1 MSFIYGIIRVKTERR
16 NHMERE
22 KNNRMLEIF
31 FRALRGE
38 KISLKKLAE
47 EYNVS
52 TKSISRDINSIQN
65 FLAEHRE
72 LMQNAELTYSHKER
86 TYILNSDEFLKNK
99 ELFALVKII
108 LGSRALNKE
117 EILTLIT
124 KLKKFT
130 TIQDRK
136 TLENLIRKEI
146 YHYHEVKSDCKSV
159 IDNVWKI
166 VQAIEEKRTISITY
180 YKMNRDEVKHQ
191 IKPVSVLFSEY
202 YFYLIAYKADDMSYK
217 PIYFRIDRI
226 SSITEHREK
235 FELEKK
241 YDFDEGNL
249 REKNQ
254 FMFPGDTVKIRF
266 EFSGLSLQAILDR
279 LPTAKVVE
287 KNGNTSIIEAEV
299 NHGRGIIMY
308 LLSQGSWVK
317 VLSPQS
323 LADEIKEELNKMISY
338 YE

>member
-1 MSFIYGIIRVKTERR
+1 
-16 NHMERE
+16 MEQN
-22 KNNRMLEIF
+22 KNNRTLEIF

-38 KISLKKLAE
+38 LISVRKFAE
-47 EYNVS
+47 EYKVS
-52 TKSISRDINSIQN
+52 TKSISRDISEIQE
-65 FLAEHRE
+65 FLSEHRE
-72 LMQNAELTYSHKER
+72 LMQNAELTYSYKDR
-86 TYILNSDEFLKNK
+86 AYILNSDEFLKNR

-117 EILTLIT
+117 EILTLIA

-130 TIQDRK
+130 TIQDK
-136 TLENLIRKEI
+136 VTLENLIRKEV

-159 IDNVWKI
+159 IDNLWKI
-166 VQAIEEKRTISITY
+166 IQAIEEKRIITITY
-180 YKMNRDEVKHQ
+180 YKMNRDEVKHR
-191 IKPVSVLFSEY
+191 IKPVSIMFSEY
-202 YFYLIAYKADDMSYK
+202 YFYLIAYDSDDVTYK

-226 SSITEHREK
+226 SSITEHRES
-235 FELEKK
+235 FYLERE
-241 YDFDEGNL
+241 YDFDEGDL

-254 FMFPGDTVKIRF
+254 FMFPGRTEKIRF

-323 LADEIKEELNKMISY
+323 LVDEMKEEIEKMQNLY
-338 YE
+338 R

>member
-1 MSFIYGIIRVKTERR
+1 
-16 NHMERE
+16 MEQS
-22 KNNRMLEIF
+22 KNNRTLEIF

-38 KISLKKLAE
+38 AISLKKLAE
-47 EYNVS
+47 EYKVS
-52 TKSISRDINSIQN
+52 TKSISRDISEIQE
-65 FLAEHRE
+65 FLSEHRE
-72 LMQNAELTYSHKER
+72 LMQNAELNYSYKEKS
-86 TYILNSDEFLKNK
+86 YILNSDEFLKNK
-99 ELFALVKII
+99 ELFALVKVV
-108 LGSRALNKE
+108 LGSRCFSKE
-117 EILTLIT
+117 EILTLIA

-130 TIQDRK
+130 TIHDKKQF
-136 TLENLIRKEI
+136 ENLIRKEI
-146 YHYHEVKSDCKSV
+146 YHYHEVKSDCPSV
-159 IDNVWKI
+159 IDNIWKI
-166 VQAIEEKRTISITY
+166 IQAIEEKRTITITY
-180 YKMNRDEVKHQ
+180 YKMNRDEVKHK
-191 IKPVSVLFSEY
+191 IKPASIMFSEY
-202 YFYLIAYKADDMSYK
+202 YFYLIAYDADDVKYK

-226 SSITEHREK
+226 SAITEHRES
-235 FELEKK
+235 FHLERE
-241 YDFDEGNL
+241 YDFDEGDL

-254 FMFPGDTVKIRF
+254 FMFPGETVRIRF

-323 LADEIKEELNKMISY
+323 LVDEMKEEIARLQTY

>member
-1 MSFIYGIIRVKTERR
+1 
-16 NHMERE
+16 MERE
-22 KNNRMLEIF
+22 KSNRMLEIF

-86 TYILNSDEFLKNK
+86 AYILNSDEFLKNK

-166 VQAIEEKRTISITY
+166 VQAIEDKHTISIIY
-180 YKMNRDEVKHQ
+180 YKMNRDEVKHK

-254 FMFPGDTVKIRF
+254 FMFPGDTIKIRF